1 MKRFKQAFTL
11 AFVVFLAFYLFAI
24 VKGAK
29 NPYENLFSKD
39 KSKGETNIVDEN
51 KGDDD
56 NNKGNEEEPEPE
68 LEQMIDDEFMFVMF
82 GTDSHD
88 IDVSKGYRSDTIILT
103 KVNFK
108 TGEVRMVN
116 IPRDTRVNIPG
127 YGLTKINAAHSY
139 GGPNLLM
146 KTIQDNFGINV
157 DYYVKV
163 DYTLVENF
171 VDAIGGVDYN
181 VPYDLIYTDP
191 TDKPP
196 LVINIKAGMQHIN
209 GKDAVGVLRYRAH
222 TSDIDRINRQQ
233 EFLKVVMDQ
242 ALSLKNIGRLPKI
255 FTSIKSNLR
264 TNFGEKQILEAIV
277 SLPKV
282 DMNNLEM
289 SMIPGEGKYVAGESF
304 WIYYENNTKDLLK
317 ENFGDYMNAQ

>member
-1 MKRFKQAFTL
+1 MKKFKQAFTL

-39 KSKGETNIVDEN
+39 KSKGETNIVNEN
-51 KGDDD
+51 KGQDDD
-56 NNKGNEEEPEPE
+56 KKEVEEPEEEPQ
-68 LEQMIDDEFMFVMF
+68 QMIDDEFMFVMF

-127 YGLTKINAAHSY
+127 HGLTKINAAHSY

-191 TDKPP
+191 ADKPP

-209 GKDAVGVLRYRAH
+209 GKDAVKVLRYRGN

-304 WIYYENNTKDLLK
+304 WIYYEKNTKDLLK

>member
-1 MKRFKQAFTL
+1 MKKFKQAFTL

-51 KGDDD
+51 KGQDDD
-56 NNKGNEEEPEPE
+56 KKEVEEPEEEPQ
-68 LEQMIDDEFMFVMF
+68 QMIDDEFMFVMF

-127 YGLTKINAAHSY
+127 HGLTKINAAHSY

-146 KTIQDNFGINV
+146 KTIQDNFGLNV

-196 LVINIKAGMQHIN
+196 LVINIKAGMQHID
-209 GKDAVGVLRYRAH
+209 GKDAVKVLRYRGN

-255 FTSIKSNLR
+255 FSSIKSNLR